1 MPRKDSEPTD
11 MEAAAWDLV
20 GTLINSGGILA
31 GIWESVLQDMDAET
45 FPGERLDAVLL
56 EMMVGSSLA
65 VLRKAGPNECRRATL
80 LIQSIHD
87 RVKGDLRLAVDIAE
101 RRV

>member
-31 GIWESVLQDMDAET
+31 DLWESTLKDMKEET
-45 FPGERLDAVLL
+45 YPDEKLDAVLL
-56 EMMVGSSLA
+56 VMMVGSSLT
-65 VLRKAGPNECRRATL
+65 VLRNAGPNECLRAMD

-87 RVKGDLRLAVDIAE
+87 RV
-101 RRV
+101 